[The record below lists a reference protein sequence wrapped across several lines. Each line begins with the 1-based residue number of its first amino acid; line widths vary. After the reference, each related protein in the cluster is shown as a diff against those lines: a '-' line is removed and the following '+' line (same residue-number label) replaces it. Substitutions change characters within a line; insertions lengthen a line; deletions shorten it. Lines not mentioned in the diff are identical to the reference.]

1 VAQLG
6 NWTEAELYQY
16 AEEALHDAGG
26 RYVLI
31 AGIDSTTALV
41 ANQTLY
47 PTLPNQI
54 ATIYASAGGAMLAP
68 SSVAEMEA
76 LDDDWEEAAAADPT
90 RWVGNNLGEE
100 FIAVY
105 PPSEPLQSSGAA
117 VEQSQPAVSETQR
130 GPGFEGRIPTSDI
143 NLDPTRFQFKQEG
156 IGQKGVGDQFRDVTT
171 WDAVDSQRDQRGV
184 RRPAPGESGHQ

>member
-105 PPSEPLQSSGAA
+105 PPSNAAGVLTLVYQMHPPNMPVPAAGQPLDLNI
-117 VEQSQPAVSETQR
+117 PA
-130 GPGFEGRIPTSDI
+130 P
-143 NLDPTRFQFKQEG
+143 
-156 IGQKGVGDQFRDVTT
+156 VGDYLAVKALAQARLRQGDGQML
-171 WDAVDSQRDQRGV
+171 DAAQAFTMLGGLYEKCFAAYWGDGS
-184 RRPAPGESGHQ
+184 